1 MIAVKT
7 IIAPVAERLHC
18 HRGQSVHPTA
28 SPVPPVAHPGPA
40 VYNIDAAGEFGSMF
54 GENSL
59 FKPRAFLDGVTTL
72 LVLDR
77 GGEQFCGSAVSAGHK
92 ITLWLAAG
100 CYREM

>member
-18 HRGQSVHPTA
+18 HRGQSAGP
-28 SPVPPVAHPGPA
+28 SVPPVAHPGPA

-77 GGEQFCGSAVSAGHK
+77 GGEQFCGSAVVARHK
-92 ITLWLAAG
+92 ITLWLVAG